1 MLVAAGRGWARVKFA
16 IGLTIGI
23 ILGAAA
29 TAAPATLSNIHW
41 FTNAQLQR
49 MSDEVQLGY
58 VAGAFDM
65 LSMIVNHYADYDAYR
80 GKLLDELAGK
90 FGCLSSPSRTR
101 QLDDLKK
108 WYARRAFTAGPG
120 GGPVAGEAA
129 GSILFAACDSR

>member
-1 MLVAAGRGWARVKFA
+1 VKYA
-16 IGLTIGI
+16 IGLTIGLV
-23 ILGAAA
+23 LGAASN
-29 TAAPATLSNIHW
+29 AAPAALTNIHW

-49 MSDEVQLGY
+49 MGDEVQLGY

-65 LSMIVNHYADYDAYR
+65 LSMIVNYYSAYDAYH
-80 GKLLDELAGK
+80 GKLLDELTGK
-90 FGCLSSPSRTR
+90 LECLSSPSRTR

-129 GSILFAACDSR
+129 GSILFPACATR

>member
-1 MLVAAGRGWARVKFA
+1 MKFA
-16 IGLTIGI
+16 IGLTIGLV
-23 ILGAAA
+23 LGAASN
-29 TAAPATLSNIHW
+29 AAPAALTNIHW

-49 MSDEVQLGY
+49 MGDEVQLGY

-65 LSMIVNHYADYDAYR
+65 LSTIVNYYSGYDAYR
-80 GKLLDELAGK
+80 GKLLDELTGK
-90 FGCLSSPSRTR
+90 LECLSSPSRTR

-129 GSILFAACDSR
+129 GSILFPACDMR